1 MDRLPETVWPIFSDL
16 RRYASA
22 LTGDRRMGDWYTRIT
37 LETLLQEPF
46 RVRADG
52 DVRFQL
58 YKLLG
63 DALSVDGVASVD
75 AQDETESDDVL
86 KRGLLALPLLTRHL
100 FLLVTLEGFSVR
112 RAAELLGMAK
122 DEADSL
128 LAFAR
133 KQMRDRR
140 EMPSGMAVSNART
153 HSLPESKS
161 PTQTPRQ
168 IASRQLEIGLGAYVQ

>member
-58 YKLLG
+58 FKLRG
-63 DALSVDGVASVD
+63 DALSVDGVVSVD

-122 DEADSL
+122 GEAESFFT
-128 LAFAR
+128 FAR
-133 KQMRDRR
+133 EQMRDQL
-140 EMPSGMAVSNART
+140 EMPSDTAVSDARAQPAGVQTADTNAT
-153 HSLPESKS
+153 A
-161 PTQTPRQ
+161 
-168 IASRQLEIGLGAYVQ
+168 IAPRQLEIGRSAFVQ